1 MTRRFRR
8 RRPARCQAAG
18 CKTIVAPEAFM
29 CGEHW
34 PLLPPALQHTLR
46 HRYRHGQE
54 HDRRPSIVWLAAA
67 RTAIDTVSE
76 SQRPVDGD
84 LNETRDVD
92 DRQPDPDQTT
102 ATGATRNGDAGNE
115 NRDRREAGREQS
127 PATATAITQPTSSA
141 RTDGHEPTR
150 GMTGREGVG
159 GALSGAESPTDPANP
174 PGLVLMPYH
183 AAPEQKEVA

>member
-1 MTRRFRR
+1 
-8 RRPARCQAAG
+8 
-18 CKTIVAPEAFM
+18 VAPEAFM

-54 HDRRPSIVWLAAA
+54 DDRRPSIVWLAAA
-67 RTAIDTVSE
+67 RTAIDTVAE
-76 SQRPVDGD
+76 SQRPVDD
-84 LNETRDVD
+84 LDEIQDVD
-92 DRQPDPDQTT
+92 DRHPDPDQMT
-102 ATGATRNGDAGNE
+102 ASGANRNVDAGDE
-115 NRDRREAGREQS
+115 NRARREAGREQS
-127 PATATAITQPTSSA
+127 PATATANTQPTSSA
-141 RTDGHEPTR
+141 QTDRHEPTR